1 MHYSAGLAGLT
12 MAGRAAALP
21 TGSGLF
27 LAARLLL
34 DGAGALFGLYLVV
47 FVALSLAG
55 CVLRVHAGRSAH
67 QAAGRP

>member
-1 MHYSAGLAGLT
+1 
-12 MAGRAAALP
+12 MAGAAAALP

-34 DGAGALFGLYLVV
+34 DGAGALFGLYLVT

-55 CVLRVHAGRSAH
+55 YVLRMHAGRASE
-67 QAAGRP
+67 QPAGQP